1 MQLMN
6 FARQKWRPSLTMVV
20 ILVCTALISVPPLG
34 LLAARLTSNQFVR
47 ETEQSLIHQASI
59 YAEIYATTF
68 AKLDGPVVGVALN
81 EVQKEH
87 WNANL
92 HPERSRLNVRTAPVL
107 PPRPNGEP
115 VPAPLDSR
123 FILMADTLAPIA
135 RKARKTTLAGAV
147 FLDAGGRDINA
158 VGAPSLSFQ
167 RSRPP

>member
-68 AKLDGPVVGVALN
+68 ARLDGPVVGVALS
-81 EVQKEH
+81 EDQKEH

-92 HPERSRLNVRTAPVL
+92 HPERSRLNGKRRL
-107 PPRPNGEP
+107 RPIEFQLSGCGD
-115 VPAPLDSR
+115 VMKR
-123 FILMADTLAPIA
+123 
-135 RKARKTTLAGAV
+135 R
-147 FLDAGGRDINA
+147 A
-158 VGAPSLSFQ
+158 VGSSSGTTRRGPYAPSACCA
-167 RSRPP
+167 